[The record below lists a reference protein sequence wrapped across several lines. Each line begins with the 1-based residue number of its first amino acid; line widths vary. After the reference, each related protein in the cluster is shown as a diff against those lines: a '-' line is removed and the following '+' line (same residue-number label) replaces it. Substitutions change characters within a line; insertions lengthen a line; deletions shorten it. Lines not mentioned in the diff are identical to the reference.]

1 MGEKTE
7 QDQGQHDRIW
17 DTEGEWHGANSS
29 LFFDAGF
36 GDRDV
41 AGRYEIY
48 VWMEISAN
56 DFDEFGFSYSIDSF
70 WSDGM
75 YQALSDSV
83 NGFNRI
89 YLARDV

>member
-56 DFDEFGFSYSIDSF
+56 DLTSSASAIALTAFGATVCIR
-70 WSDGM
+70 
-75 YQALSDSV
+75 L
-83 NGFNRI
+83 
-89 YLARDV
+89 